1 MRIGCSPVGVDDEIR
16 IGCSPVGVDDEIRIG
31 CSPVGVDDEIRI
43 GCSPVGVDDSREVDC
58 SLDIEV
64 LVENSSLDELNSVVE
79 LKFPPSDVELIV
91 DKMVVDSVD
100 KDIDDASVGTGG
112 LIDISDVIG
121 GTWEEEVDD
130 VDITA
135 SVDEPVEEVSVGSGG
150 IDSSGDIVGR
160 VEVFVVETSDDWEV
174 GLSQSRRE
182 ISFKNI
188 C

>member
-1 MRIGCSPVGVDDEIR
+1 M
-16 IGCSPVGVDDEIRIG
+16 
-31 CSPVGVDDEIRI
+31 
-43 GCSPVGVDDSREVDC
+43 
-58 SLDIEV
+58 

-121 GTWEEEVDD
+121 GTWEEEVD
-130 VDITA
+130 ITA
-135 SVDEPVEEVSVGSGG
+135 SVDELVEEVSVGSGG